1 MRSFRIDI
9 HPPKSKRLTDKK
21 VRLSFSQGF
30 YGETTEEVF
39 SLKPEDSFFVFK
51 VPNNFDWIHN
61 TSVLDG
67 SCFDVEIEY
76 TNPTNTRTETVKPV
90 PYEV

>member
-1 MRSFRIDI
+1 MKNFRIDI
-9 HPPKSKRLTDKK
+9 HPPKAKRLTNKK

-30 YGETTEEVF
+30 CGIAKEEVF
-39 SLKPEDSFFVFK
+39 NLKPEDSFFVFK
-51 VPNNFDWIHN
+51 VPSGFDWIHD

-67 SCFDVEIEY
+67 SYFDVEIEY
-76 TNPTNTRTETVKPV
+76 TNPANTRIETVKPV